1 MLLNSFLA
9 SRGEYVRE
17 EEETGKERRVCVW
30 VCVRVSACVC
40 DCDKEQWRRMQ
51 NKASICFYNSEL
63 EQILMFLN
71 FFTDDE
77 SDYVSSRT
85 NWRICFFVL
94 SFSRKL
100 TDWWNEN
107 KWKVESLKNLWSD
120 VSQEVRHERWLKNL
134 GSNPERSWAL
144 SLIRAK
150 KIHNLAL
157 LNGKWTVPKLLVV
170 RDTTLQRVP
179 LTWNVV
185 TK

>member
-107 KWKVESLKNLWSD
+107 KWKVESLKWCFTRSEART
-120 VSQEVRHERWLKNL
+120 VAQEPGFKSWKKLSTVTYQSKKNTQF
-134 GSNPERSWAL
+134 STAEWQVNS
-144 SLIRAK
+144 
-150 KIHNLAL
+150 
-157 LNGKWTVPKLLVV
+157 PK
-170 RDTTLQRVP
+170 TFSS
-179 LTWNVV
+179 
-185 TK
+185 